1 MFRLSYALFQG
12 FFLFAIHDEFILRN
26 GAIHQADARITVKF
40 TCQGNV
46 MNLHCQS
53 PIKICSATYIREQDS
68 ICYHGNSANYC
79 DPVDKM
85 SLVRKHCE
93 GQMTCNISVDR
104 NTMGDKCPIGF
115 LYLKVM
121 YDCKIFPPT
130 TEPPYVQNK
139 STTVL
144 TRPSTLHQFLNES
157 TGNPTKEMVFRSSP
171 TKGIE
176 KEEESTSVVYG
187 FVYYN
192 GESVY
197 TVSSVLVALI
207 LALEIFM

>member
-1 MFRLSYALFQG
+1 MG
-12 FFLFAIHDEFILRN
+12 FTIGFLFMEGGNWRIRWKSLSPKAKPSNKLKPHLMPVLEGACLNSINNLS
-26 GAIHQADARITVKF
+26 GAIHQADASITVKF

-53 PIKICSATYIREQDS
+53 PIKIYSATYIRTQDS

-104 NTMGDKCPIGF
+104 NTMEDKCPIGF

-121 YDCKIFPPT
+121 YDCSK
-130 TEPPYVQNK
+130 
-139 STTVL
+139 
-144 TRPSTLHQFLNES
+144 
-157 TGNPTKEMVFRSSP
+157 
-171 TKGIE
+171 
-176 KEEESTSVVYG
+176 
-187 FVYYN
+187 
-192 GESVY
+192 
-197 TVSSVLVALI
+197 
-207 LALEIFM
+207 